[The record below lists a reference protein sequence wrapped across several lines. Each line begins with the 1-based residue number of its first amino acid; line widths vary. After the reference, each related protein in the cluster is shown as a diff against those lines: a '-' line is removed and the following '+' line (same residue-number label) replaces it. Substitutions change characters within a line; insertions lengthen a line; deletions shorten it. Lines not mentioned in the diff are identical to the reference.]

1 MFCVWVPRHE
11 GSRSSGDRVRQA
23 DLSIS
28 FSPQLF
34 VTRRMCTLVAG
45 DPDAAHGLPSLSE
58 SNIKLQTLGD
68 LERGSKCGFE
78 LLGLLPGRALRTISP
93 HHAQQTRVVPVS
105 LA

>member
-68 LERGSKCGFE
+68 LERGSKCCFE
-78 LLGLLPGRALRTISP
+78 LLGLLRP
-93 HHAQQTRVVPVS
+93 VPWQG
-105 LA
+105 